1 MEKNMQNLNMQ
12 YRPIGKTGMSASII
26 GLGAEHL
33 DNKPYEAVE
42 TVINA
47 AIEQGINIMD
57 VFMPGQTVR
66 ENIGKALKGRRDKM
80 LIQGHICST
89 DINEQYDR
97 SRDIKTVKKYF
108 EDLFRF
114 LQTDYIDFG
123 MLFFID
129 TEKDFSDVFETE
141 ILSYAQD
148 LKKQG
153 RIRAIGASSHN
164 PVIARKVAQTG
175 IVDLLMFS
183 INPAFDM
190 ASADTYVLDYLEKG
204 VMDFEKKLDRDRA
217 ALYHFCEKQGVAIT
231 TMKTLGAGKLLSQKH
246 TPFAQPMTVAQCIHY
261 VLTRPAVVSAL
272 IGCGTKE
279 QVLEAASYL
288 NKSDAERDYSEVIRG
303 FQGDFKGHCVYCN
316 HCLPC
321 PAEIN
326 IADVHKYLDIALL
339 DEANIPPGILSH
351 YRALEHRVADCTS
364 CGSCEDRCP
373 FSVPIVQNM
382 KKAAALLEK

>member
-1 MEKNMQNLNMQ
+1 
-12 YRPIGKTGMSASII
+12 
-26 GLGAEHL
+26 LGAEHL
-33 DNKPYEAVE
+33 DNKPYETVE
-42 TVINA
+42 TIINTA
-47 AIEQGINIMD
+47 LEQGINIMD
-57 VFMPGQTVR
+57 VFMPGQIVR
-66 ENIGKALKGRRDKM
+66 QNIGKVLKGRRDKM

-97 SRDIKTVKKYF
+97 SRDLPIVKKYF

-114 LQTDYIDFG
+114 LDTDYIDIG

-141 ILSYAQD
+141 ILRYAQD
-148 LKKQG
+148 LKKSG

-164 PVIARKVAQTG
+164 PVIAKRVVETG
-175 IVDLLMFS
+175 VVDLLMFS

-204 VMDFEKKLDRDRA
+204 IMDFEKKLDHDRA
-217 ALYHFCEKQGVAIT
+217 ALYRLCEQRGVAIT
-231 TMKTLGAGKLLSQKH
+231 TMKTLGAGKLLSPEH
-246 TPFAQPMTVAQCIHY
+246 TPFARPMTVARCIHY
-261 VLTRPAVVSAL
+261 ALTRPAVVSAL
-272 IGCGTKE
+272 IGCATKD
-279 QVLEAASYL
+279 QVLEAAAYL
-288 NKSDAERDYSEVIRG
+288 DKSDAERDYSEIIRD

-321 PAEIN
+321 PSGIN

-339 DEANIPPGILSH
+339 DETNIPPSILSH
-351 YRALEHRVADCTS
+351 YRALSAEDCTG

-373 FSVPIVQNM
+373 FSVPIVRNM
-382 KKAAALLEK
+382 KKAAALLGIVS

>member
-1 MEKNMQNLNMQ
+1 MQYLNMQ
-12 YRPIGKTGMSASII
+12 YRTIGKTGMSASVI

-33 DNKPYEAVE
+33 DNKPYETAE
-42 TVINA
+42 TVINT

-57 VFMPGQTVR
+57 IFMPGQTVR
-66 ENIGKALKGRRDKM
+66 ENIGKILKGRRDKV

-89 DINEQYDR
+89 DIKEQYDR
-97 SRDIKTVKKYF
+97 SRDLPTVKKYF
-108 EDLFRF
+108 ENLFRF
-114 LQTDYIDFG
+114 LNTDYIDFG

-141 ILSYAQD
+141 ILRYAQD
-148 LKKQG
+148 LKQQG

-164 PVIARKVAQTG
+164 PLLAKKVVETG

-190 ASADTYVLDYLEKG
+190 ASANTYVLDYLEKG
-204 VMDFEKKLDRDRA
+204 VMDFEKKFDKDRA
-217 ALYHFCEKQGVAIT
+217 ALYQLCEKRGVALT
-231 TMKTLGAGKLLSQKH
+231 TMKTLGAGKLLSPEH
-246 TPFAQPMTVAQCIHY
+246 TPFAKPMTVAQCIHY
-261 VLTRPAVVSAL
+261 ALTRPAVVSAL
-272 IGCGTKE
+272 IGCATKE
-279 QVLEAASYL
+279 QVLEAAAYL
-288 NKSDAERDYSEVIRG
+288 DKSEAERDYSGVIRD
-303 FQGDFKGHCVYCN
+303 FQGDFKGRCVYCN

-321 PAEIN
+321 PAGIN

-339 DEANIPPGILSH
+339 DEANIPPGIVSH
-351 YRALEHRVADCTS
+351 YRALDRRDCTA

-382 KKAAALLEK
+382 KKAAALLGKV